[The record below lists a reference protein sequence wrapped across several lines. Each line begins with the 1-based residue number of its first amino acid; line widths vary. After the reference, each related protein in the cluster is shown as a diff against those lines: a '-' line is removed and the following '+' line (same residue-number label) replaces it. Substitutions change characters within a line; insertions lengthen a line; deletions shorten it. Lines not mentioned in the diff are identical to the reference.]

1 MAGDNLANIDLTT
14 SEEDMIRLFMQT
26 ADFYIFGYKN
36 RRENGVWEMKLED
49 TPANRNQGDYKIRI
63 RDSEAIGIDEGY
75 TNLLKLDLSYFAFT
89 EVVNESVLIND
100 PLVKIAFKSVHI
112 YSKSLLC

>member
-36 RRENGVWEMKLED
+36 RRENGVWKMKLED
-49 TPANRNQGDYKIRI
+49 TPANRNQGEQTEIKVTIKSELEILRLLESMRAIRI
-63 RDSEAIGIDEGY
+63 
-75 TNLLKLDLSYFAFT
+75 F
-89 EVVNESVLIND
+89 
-100 PLVKIAFKSVHI
+100 
-112 YSKSLLC
+112 